1 MQYSECVLDN
11 NYVVVYPIQFYSI
24 LWDFIFV
31 FKNST
36 NNLRVESVIA
46 TQNNRLITNRWE
58 YTENFTPLHGER
70 EREREEKQYTPT
82 HKKQLNFQN
91 CQVRLQPEQ
100 VSGQQRRSGINREEK
115 EAERSRQAHH
125 LRRNKQVH
133 QENSRLWQIVC

>member
-70 EREREEKQYTPT
+70 ERERGEIVYTNTQKAVEFPKLLGKT
-82 HKKQLNFQN
+82 L
-91 CQVRLQPEQ
+91 
-100 VSGQQRRSGINREEK
+100 
-115 EAERSRQAHH
+115 A
-125 LRRNKQVH
+125 
-133 QENSRLWQIVC
+133 